1 MTLEIGNANN
11 GIPMGA
17 YVPAS
22 GEGGGG
28 GGSGS
33 GDVTAA
39 GNNNFTGVNDFSGN
53 LTVVSPG
60 KLRVKNGT
68 DYGVVA
74 SYTLTENGIETDRDA
89 LLLSYVSF
97 GDSIQD
103 NVFEVTPYVKAY
115 NTAHSA
121 TILNTMFH
129 AGNLL
134 AGTGISITR
143 SGSRYTLA
151 ADTTELQSDIADI
164 QSDITDLQSQIGA
177 ISAAL
182 DAINGE
188 VV

>member
-28 GGSGS
+28 GSGS

-39 GNNNFTGVNDFSGN
+39 GNNNFTGANKFFGN
-53 LTVVSPG
+53 TTIASPG
-60 KLRVKNGT
+60 ELRVSKDNE
-68 DYGVVA
+68 YGIVA
-74 SYTLTENGIETDRDA
+74 SFVTSEEGIDTDRDA

-97 GDSIQD
+97 GDSYQS
-103 NVFEVTPYVKAY
+103 NVFEEAPYVKAY

-182 DAINGE
+182 DTINGE